1 MLVVSAIT
9 IASTERT
16 RHFKGYASIHEWNA
30 IKSAPKRE
38 PRHYE
43 RCLSVYRTVVLRNA
57 VPPNNLVA
65 MKGHSMKFLGQF
77 MIIVVCFCW
86 CSAVTDA
93 QTTTAAARAP
103 IAEPAAP
110 AVQASTDVAVSPDE
124 ATIRSNIDKY
134 VESYNR
140 RDTQTM
146 ANMWSP
152 EAIYTD
158 PRTGEGVMGRDAIK
172 QLFDEIFAGEEDAKL
187 AVTVESIDFVSPNVA
202 IEKGAAVVTYSD
214 HPAEETTY
222 TAVHMKRDG
231 QWVLDRVSEEEI
243 PLPPLSNYEHLKS
256 LEWMVGTWIDQDE
269 NTVIE
274 TDCEWTRNKNFMTRS
289 FTMVTRDGVEL
300 SGMQIVGWDAANNQI
315 RSWVFDSNGG
325 FGEGVWTADG
335 DNWTIESTGSLPD
348 GRKTSATNLLK
359 KIDDHS
365 YTWQSINRVAD
376 GELQPNVDEVLI
388 VREAAEEN

>member
-1 MLVVSAIT
+1 
-9 IASTERT
+9 
-16 RHFKGYASIHEWNA
+16 
-30 IKSAPKRE
+30 
-38 PRHYE
+38 
-43 RCLSVYRTVVLRNA
+43 
-57 VPPNNLVA
+57 

-77 MIIVVCFCW
+77 MTIVVCLCL
-86 CSAVTDA
+86 CSAVASA
-93 QTTTAAARAP
+93 QTTSAATTAPAA
-103 IAEPAAP
+103 ETAAP
-110 AVQASTDVAVSPDE
+110 AAQASTDDDVSPDE
-124 ATIRSNIDKY
+124 ATIRGNIDKY

-158 PRTGEGVMGRDAIK
+158 PRSGEGVMGRDAIK
-172 QLFDEIFAGEEDAKL
+172 KLFDEIFAGEEDAKL
-187 AVTVESIDFVSPNVA
+187 VVNVESIDFVSPNVA

-243 PLPPLSNYEHLKS
+243 PLPPPSNYEHLKS

-300 SGMQIVGWDAANNQI
+300 SGMQIVGWDAANSQI

-359 KIDDHS
+359 KIDDDS

>member
-1 MLVVSAIT
+1 
-9 IASTERT
+9 
-16 RHFKGYASIHEWNA
+16 
-30 IKSAPKRE
+30 
-38 PRHYE
+38 
-43 RCLSVYRTVVLRNA
+43 
-57 VPPNNLVA
+57 

-77 MIIVVCFCW
+77 MTIVVCVCL
-86 CSAVTDA
+86 CSAAAEA
-93 QTTTAAARAP
+93 QTTPAAAAPSTAVASVAETAAP
-103 IAEPAAP
+103 AEAAP
-110 AVQASTDVAVSPDE
+110 AVEAPADGDVSPDE

-140 RDTQTM
+140 RDTQSM

-172 QLFDEIFAGEEDAKL
+172 NLFDEIFAGEEDAKL

-243 PLPPLSNYEHLKS
+243 PMPSPSNYEHLKS
-256 LEWMVGTWIDQDE
+256 LEWMVGTWIDEDE

-274 TDCEWTRNKNFMTRS
+274 TDCDWTRNKNFMTRS

-300 SGMQIVGWDAANNQI
+300 SGMQIVGWDAVNNQI

-359 KIDDHS
+359 KIDDDS